1 MCFNYGKMR
10 RPDSGPSTSL
20 AKVMSSNAIVPNV
33 GGFITGFIRRKN
45 GQEVTGPAVL
55 LNPKRVPYGAFIF
68 QIQVTKDCEY
78 EIEASRDLRTWVGLT
93 TEVSQSET
101 VEYVDSDASKFSYRF
116 YRVKTSGVY
125 SANVI
130 GYAAV
135 PLPPGYSLISNP
147 FKTPNNSVTNL
158 FPDMPEWSTFSKFE
172 MKLFKLTNNVL
183 KNGAWSNPR
192 ETLSPGE
199 GALICNP
206 TDEFKVTN
214 FVGEVMQGNLLNP
227 VPSGFSIRSSLIP
240 QPGRL
245 DTDLKLPFSEG
256 DVVHLFDRD
265 KQTYLEYTYPSKRWD
280 IDPPTIGV
288 GEAFWVGKSSPVNW
302 VQNVLRS

>member
-1 MCFNYGKMR
+1 M
-10 RPDSGPSTSL
+10 L
-20 AKVMSSNAIVPNV
+20 PNV
-33 GGFITGFIRRKN
+33 GGFITSFMRRKHA
-45 GQEVTGPAVL
+45 QEVVGPAVL
-55 LNPKRVPYGAFIF
+55 MNPKRVPYGPFIF
-68 QIQVTKDCEY
+68 QVQLAKDCDY
-78 EIEASRDLRTWVGLT
+78 EIEVSRDLKTWTVLAKD
-93 TEVSQSET
+93 VSQAET
-101 VEYVDSDASKFSYRF
+101 IEYVDADASKFSYRF
-116 YRVKTSGVY
+116 YRVRTGTIY
-125 SANVI
+125 SVNVI

-147 FKTPNNSVTNL
+147 FKTPHNTVPEL
-158 FPDMPEWSTFSKFE
+158 FPDMPDWAAFCKFE

-183 KNGAWSNPR
+183 KNGIWSNPR

-206 TDEFKVTN
+206 TDDFKVTN

-265 KQTYLEYTYPSKRWD
+265 KQTYLEYSYPSKRWD
-280 IDPPTIGV
+280 IDPPIIGV

-302 VQNVLRS
+302 VQNAVRA